1 MVIRA
6 HRSHLGIQY
15 TLNTASEIMFWPR
28 MHAEITEAVRRY
40 ETCQLAQPQQQ
51 RQPLMSYPSSTHPWQ
66 FVASDCFEIN
76 GRHYVVL
83 VDIYSD
89 FIELSQLSD
98 LNSNALIKA
107 IKPVFATH
115 GAPATLITDNGTNF
129 ISSEFRRFL
138 KSWDVNHITS
148 NPHHHQSNE
157 RAEAAVKLMKGII
170 KKTTKEGTDMWKA
183 ILEWRNAT
191 IPGMR
196 SSPAQRLLS
205 RRTRSML
212 SCKATEY
219 TPQVQ
224 MDVQQALIKKR
235 QTTKSY
241 YDQHAK
247 QLPDLVIGQ
256 PIRVKRHPQTP
267 NSDWTPGI
275 VTRKAAPC
283 SYMRNR
289 IHLCQQATFPDRAP
303 TEPLNIRPP
312 RYITRPNTS

>member
-1 MVIRA
+1 MDQGGNWPYRDELTTENGLAYQGTGLIIPTKQRPEMVVRA

-15 TLNTASEIMFWPR
+15 TLNTAHEIMFWPR
-28 MHAEITEAVRRY
+28 MHAEITEAVRRC

-51 RQPLMSYPSSTHPWQ
+51 PLMSYPIQTHPWQ

-98 LNSNALIKA
+98 LSSNALIKT

-115 GAPATLITDNGTNF
+115 SAPTILITDNGTNF

-138 KSWDVNHITS
+138 KSWDVNYTTFS
-148 NPHHHQSNE
+148 PHHQSNGQ
-157 RAEAAVKLMKGII
+157 AEAAVKLMKGII

-183 ILEWRNAT
+183 ILEWSNAT
-191 IPGMR
+191 TPGMC
-196 SSPAQRLLS
+196 SSPVQRLLS

-212 SCKATEY
+212 QCKATDY
-219 TPQVQ
+219 TPRVQ

-241 YDQHAK
+241 YVRHAK
-247 QLPDLVIGQ
+247 QLPDLAIGQ
-256 PIRVKRHPQTP
+256 PIRVKRHPQTL
-267 NSDWTPGI
+267 T
-275 VTRKAAPC
+275 VTGR
-283 SYMRNR
+283 
-289 IHLCQQATFPDRAP
+289 LV
-303 TEPLNIRPP
+303 
-312 RYITRPNTS
+312 